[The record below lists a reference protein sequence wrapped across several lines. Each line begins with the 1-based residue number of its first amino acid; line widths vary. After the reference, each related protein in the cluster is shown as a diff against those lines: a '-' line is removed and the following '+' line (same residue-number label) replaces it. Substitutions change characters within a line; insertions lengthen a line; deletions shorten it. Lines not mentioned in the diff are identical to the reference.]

1 MAKKQRSN
9 FIDIPGLVRLYM
21 SKWYLFIIS
30 VLVCGLIGFAY
41 TRIHQPV
48 YVVKANLL
56 VAQENNSNPVEKQ
69 MNAMASLFG
78 SEGYVEDE
86 IFVVKSHSLY
96 RDVVRDLGLNI
107 QYSVRKSF
115 MKWVMAYPTHP
126 IDVSAPQSMLD
137 TLSTAIVFKIKVNDE
152 GYADVTAKIRKE
164 KVLDVEDIK
173 LPGTVDTPLGT
184 FTIAKTSTYPEGED
198 LKAQVVVMGYDG
210 AAEQLDEDVMAE
222 IASKKS
228 NVISLGINTTNIEYG
243 KDLLNQIIAQY
254 NKRGIKEKGTQ
265 GQLTEKFLNDRL
277 ELVLRDLTATEKDI
291 EKYKEGKQLT
301 DIGAQVKYQ
310 FEKKAELESSLIGGK
325 AYLEVLKMTRDFLAQ
340 PENAY
345 SLIPMTINNEV
356 IMEEIKGY
364 NGAIMRRNELKESAT
379 DQNDALL
386 KINERIDVT
395 RANLIGTLK
404 RMIANQEV
412 SVAANER
419 EINATDGSLTGL
431 PSTER
436 EYRTLARQQSL
447 LNNLYMYL
455 LQRREENSIFMANAT
470 AKGQIVDDAYT
481 LSEPLGLKNKMIY
494 ALSVLFGLILVPLYL
509 YVRKVINNRFESREE
524 LEQHTDVPILGVM
537 SIDHSGQKLV
547 VRPDST
553 SSAAELFRLMRTN
566 LLFML
571 NDRNDKVVLMTS
583 STSGEGKSF
592 MAINLAASLALLQ
605 KKVLLV
611 GMDIRK
617 PRLAQYLGLHPR
629 YGLTQYLSSD
639 EIPVKELAVPCPDA
653 AGMDVI
659 VAGPVPPNPSELLV
673 SHKVDELFEELR
685 RHYDYIIIDSAPLG
699 LVSDSFTLDRVAD
712 ATVYVSR
719 TNYTTYNFIDMLNDI
734 YEQKRLKK
742 LSVVVNGVVS
752 RKSYGYGNDK
762 DKA

>member
-9 FIDIPGLVRLYM
+9 FIDIPGLFRLYL
-21 SKWYLFIIS
+21 SKWYLFVIS
-30 VLVCGLIGFAY
+30 AVVCGLIGFAY

-107 QYSVRKSF
+107 QYYVKKSF

-126 IDVSAPQSMLD
+126 IEVSAPQSMLD
-137 TLSTAIVFKIKVNDE
+137 TLETPIVFKIYVDE
-152 GYADVTAKIRKE
+152 DGKTEVTGKIRKE
-164 KVLDVEDIK
+164 KVLDVEDLT
-173 LPGTVDTPLGT
+173 LPATVDTPLGK
-184 FTIAKTSTYPEGED
+184 FTIAKTSTYPAGED
-198 LKAQVVVMGYDG
+198 LSAKVYVMGYDG

-228 NVISLGINTTNIEYG
+228 NVISLGINTTNTIYG
-243 KDLLNQIIAQY
+243 KALLNQIIAQY
-254 NKRGIKEKGTQ
+254 NKRGVAEKGTQ
-265 GQLTEKFLNDRL
+265 GRQTEKFLNDRL
-277 ELVLRDLTATEKDI
+277 ELVSRDLNTTEKEI
-291 EKYKEGKQLT
+291 EKYKEGKNLI
-301 DIGAQVKYQ
+301 DIGSQIKYQ
-310 FEKKAELESSLIGGK
+310 YEKKAEVEASLLGGR
-325 AYLEVLKMTRDFLAQ
+325 AYLEVLKMTKEFLSQ
-340 PENAY
+340 PGNEY
-345 SLIPMTINNEV
+345 SLIPMTINNEA
-356 IMEEIKGY
+356 IMEEVKGY
-364 NGAIMRRNELKESAT
+364 NGAILRREQLIESAT
-379 DQNDALL
+379 EKNSALVELTDRIDKTRQNLL
-386 KINERIDVT
+386 K
-395 RANLIGTLK
+395 TLG
-404 RMIANQEV
+404 RLIANQEV

-419 EINATDGSLTGL
+419 EINSADGSLTNI

-436 EYRTLARQQSL
+436 EYRNLARQQSL
-447 LNNLYMYL
+447 LQNLYMYL
-455 LQRREENSIFMANAT
+455 LQRREENSIFMANTT

-494 ALSVLFGLILVPLYL
+494 ALSVLIGLMLVPLYL
-509 YVRKVINNRFESREE
+509 YIRKTINNRFESREE

-537 SIDHSGQKLV
+537 SIDNSGRKLV

-617 PRLAQYLGLHPR
+617 PRLAEYLGIHPR
-629 YGLTQYLSSD
+629 FGLTQYLSSD
-639 EIPVKELAVPCPDA
+639 EITIDQMAVPCPDA
-653 AGMDVI
+653 QGLDVI

-673 SHKVDELFEELR
+673 SHKVDELFNELR
-685 RHYDYIIIDSAPLG
+685 RRYDYIVIDSAPLG

-712 ATVYVSR
+712 ATIYVSR
-719 TNYTTYNFIDMLNDI
+719 TNYTSYNFIDMLNDI

-742 LSVVVNGVVS
+742 LSVVVNGVAS
-752 RKSYGYGNDK
+752 HKSYGYGNDR